1 MEVIEVD
8 FSCDFIK
15 NIYYNFLLGN
25 ILIKC
30 NYGKWGYKN
39 CVNYFFNFKLR
50 WLELLDFVII
60 FEVFV
65 MWCDVVVGLL
75 VEF

>member
-1 MEVIEVD
+1 MGIVEYFVCYQILLEMMMEVIEVD

-30 NYGKWGYKN
+30 NYGK
-39 CVNYFFNFKLR
+39 
-50 WLELLDFVII
+50 
-60 FEVFV
+60 
-65 MWCDVVVGLL
+65 
-75 VEF
+75 